1 MIALGVGVMFTV
13 SVWII
18 QRGVLQDMMKTAP
31 PGLPNVYLL
40 DITAANRDGVM
51 DILRHQPGVL
61 SPPEMTGSVTARIE
75 SIDGTPMRR
84 ESQRGNGRRYAGNV
98 SLSSEGPLPQFTQV
112 LEGKW
117 WDSNTHPAT
126 PQVSVAEQAAKLL
139 NIHIGSKIV
148 WAAPTRTFEST
159 VAAIHKTQSERMNAR
174 IEFFFAPGAL
184 DGLPAIYY
192 GGVRMKAQS
201 VGRLQKAIYDKYP
214 TITVINMADVLEII
228 QSVVDQ
234 ISMVVRFI
242 SGFSML
248 AGAVILASSVAGTR
262 FRRLREVVILKTLGA
277 TRQRIAKIFSV
288 EFFVIG
294 SVAGLMGGML
304 AGGFGWILLNK
315 LLQAE
320 TGVDIVPVLSA
331 IGGTAVLAVA
341 TGWLA
346 SYRTLGQKP
355 LEILRDE

>member
-1 MIALGVGVMFTV
+1 V
-13 SVWII
+13 
-18 QRGVLQDMMKTAP
+18 
-31 PGLPNVYLL
+31 L
-40 DITAANRDGVM
+40 DI
-51 DILRHQPGVL
+51 LHHQPGVL
-61 SPPEMTGSVTARIE
+61 SVPEMTGSVTARIE
-75 SIDGTPMRR
+75 SIDGIPMRR
-84 ESQRGNGRRYAGNV
+84 EGQRGMGRRYAGSV
-98 SLSSEGPLPQFTQV
+98 AMATEGPIPQFTQV
-112 LEGKW
+112 LEGRW
-117 WDSNTHPAT
+117 WDENAHPKPA
-126 PQVSVAEQAAKLL
+126 QVSVAEQAAKVL
-139 NIHIGSKIV
+139 NVHVGSTII
-148 WAAPTRTFEST
+148 WTTPARTFEST
-159 VAAIHKTQSERMNAR
+159 VAAIHKTQNERMNAR

-192 GGVRMKAQS
+192 GGVRMKPES
-201 VGRLQKAIYDKYP
+201 VGRMQKAIYDKYP

-262 FRRLREVVILKTLGA
+262 FRRIREVVILKTLGA

-294 SVAGLMGGML
+294 TVAGLMGGML
-304 AGGFGWILLNK
+304 AGGFGWILLNQ
-315 LLQAE
+315 LLKAD
-320 TGVDIVPVLSA
+320 TGVDVVPVLSA
-331 IGGTAVLAVA
+331 IGGTALLAVA